1 MAVNTSV
8 FTGADAVLA
17 LAIDDPSSVEGTE
30 AQTVIEGFELGAV
43 GRATDVEVYVTTDLR
58 SFHEIGKRL
67 PTQLHQGNINIS
79 GKIGRA
85 YINGG
90 LLSLLLGKYADP
102 NSGGSDPLPQPS
114 FNLVMAGLN
123 PAFPNNTSVVTV
135 RGVKLENWAFAMPED
150 DFIMESVS
158 FKGMAITVVD
168 AAG

>member
-90 LLSLLLGKYADP
+90 LLSLLLGKYAEAGELGLRHARRRLHHGVGILQGHGHHC
-102 NSGGSDPLPQPS
+102 GGCRRVAGCPPLFRRP
-114 FNLVMAGLN
+114 
-123 PAFPNNTSVVTV
+123 
-135 RGVKLENWAFAMPED
+135 
-150 DFIMESVS
+150 
-158 FKGMAITVVD
+158 
-168 AAG
+168 